1 MSGVQVGVRIRPF
14 LPKIDGTDQL
24 CVDMT
29 DTETMVTDILNT
41 QEEKKY
47 TFDFSFWSHDG
58 YNTLE
63 DGYTEPQPG
72 SKYKDQK
79 YVFEKIG
86 VSVLENAW
94 QGFHTCLFA
103 YGQTGSGK
111 SHSMIGYGK
120 NRGIV
125 PLACEEIFNRIQK
138 NTDPEISYE
147 VVACMCE
154 IYNEKVQDLMVEVKD
169 RPEAGLKVR
178 ESKALG
184 VFVDNLSK
192 HPCSSYDDISKV
204 MAIGESHRSK
214 GATLMNAESSRAHT
228 VIMIEFKQITK
239 FQGNTA
245 QKLSVINLID
255 LAGSEKS
262 SQTGA
267 TGDRLKEG
275 NMINLS
281 LTSLGNC
288 IKALVD
294 KQNGKKVVVPFRN
307 SNLTRMLQN
316 ALGGNS
322 KTYMICAIRPG
333 AKYFDETVSTLK
345 YADRAK
351 QIKNKAVV
359 NEDPQDK
366 LIRELKAENEK
377 LKKQLEA
384 GGGGAGP
391 GGPSVAD

>member
-1 MSGVQVGVRIRPF
+1 M
-14 LPKIDGTDQL
+14 
-24 CVDMT
+24 
-29 DTETMVTDILNT
+29 
-41 QEEKKY
+41 
-47 TFDFSFWSHDG
+47 
-58 YNTLE
+58 
-63 DGYTEPQPG
+63 
-72 SKYKDQK
+72 
-79 YVFEKIG
+79 
-86 VSVLENAW
+86 
-94 QGFHTCLFA
+94 
-103 YGQTGSGK
+103 
-111 SHSMIGYGK
+111 
-120 NRGIV
+120 
-125 PLACEEIFNRIQK
+125 
-138 NTDPEISYE
+138 
-147 VVACMCE
+147 
-154 IYNEKVQDLMVEVKD
+154 
-169 RPEAGLKVR
+169 
-178 ESKALG
+178 
-184 VFVDNLSK
+184 
-192 HPCSSYDDISKV
+192 
-204 MAIGESHRSK
+204 
-214 GATLMNAESSRAHT
+214 
-228 VIMIEFKQITK
+228 
-239 FQGNTA
+239 
-245 QKLSVINLID
+245 SVINLID

-294 KQNGKKVVVPFRN
+294 KQNGKRVVVPYRN

-366 LIRELKAENEK
+366 LIRELKEENER

-384 GGGGAGP
+384 GGGGSNPGAGLDLA
-391 GGPSVAD
+391 GQKAEMMSDI